1 MQAKV
6 TGNIVPFSMLSVIL
20 AVYISFQSPEVT
32 AQESAGQRNL
42 FELSLEEALNL
53 RISLPSKK
61 EAPLFDSPLAAS
73 VVTRDEII
81 SSGAT
86 SIPEALR
93 LVPGIIVREQTAGN
107 FDVHVRGFDY
117 LPPSVFLYSVN
128 TSTLVMIDNR
138 VVYNYF
144 QGGTF
149 WETLPVSIYDVERIE
164 VVRGPAAA
172 LYGPNAATGVI
183 NIITRRPEKQGW
195 SAGGHL
201 EAGNYRS
208 RLGQAYVAYNFQD
221 RASFGINANFT
232 ERDRHQSS
240 YYDFYRGTYVHD
252 PANIIRYELKDHF
265 PNPHKRYPDPDNAYD
280 NYGVNAFLHV
290 KPRDDVQVD
299 LRCGY
304 QDSQVQKINIDID
317 ATPLTTND
325 AQSYYVQLA
334 TKIRNL
340 SLRYDVNNGYN
351 NFRGIPKIDYDFITH
366 DLTGDYAL
374 QLGRL
379 LLQPGFAFRKATY
392 TADFTNGS
400 QELTTIAYS
409 LRTEYALT
417 DRLKAIIALRYDNY
431 NHPSDTYW
439 SLQFALT
446 YALTDK
452 LLLRTVYSRAYRAP
466 FFANTYVDQ
475 QFLRKYIRG
484 DRNLDLAA
492 FNNIE
497 SGLRCYMTDTLHG
510 DIEAFYGISKDYDYR
525 LYERRQG
532 GVTYYRYKN
541 LPLAADQF
549 GATASITY
557 KPSSTLLAKCFATW
571 QRTQLDDY
579 TPDYDDIS
587 SRKSARHR
595 ATPSLYG
602 GLYVNW
608 RPLPK
613 LTVNTNLY
621 WYTRQRFD
629 YTVAGTHNAAKCI
642 VNAKVDYRLTRQLS
656 VFVNARNLLNT
667 DTREFAFADHIRGT
681 YLVGM
686 EVQY

>member
-1 MQAKV
+1 MHAKAPGKFSSVVMLLIVLFQA
-6 TGNIVPFSMLSVIL
+6 NALF
-20 AVYISFQSPEVT
+20 

-61 EAPLFDSPLAAS
+61 QEPLFDSPLAAS
-73 VVTRDEII
+73 VVTREEII

-86 SIPEALR
+86 SIPDALR
-93 LVPGIIVREQTAGN
+93 LVPGVIVREQTLGN

-149 WETLPVSIYDVERIE
+149 WETLPISVYDVKRIE

-201 EAGNYRS
+201 EAGNYCS
-208 RLGQAYVAYNFQD
+208 RMGQGYVAYNFQD
-221 RASFGINANFT
+221 KASFGINANFT

-240 YYDFYRGTYVHD
+240 YYDFYRRDYVHD

-265 PNPHKRYPDPDNAYD
+265 PNPHKRYPDPDNAYG
-280 NYGVNAFLHV
+280 NYGVNAFLHL
-290 KPRDDVQVD
+290 KPREDVQVD

-304 QDSQVQKINIDID
+304 QDSQVQKINIDIE

-334 TKIRNL
+334 TKIRDL

-366 DLTGDYAL
+366 DFTGDYAL

-379 LLQPGFAFRKATY
+379 LLQPGFAYRKATY
-392 TADFTNGS
+392 KADFTNGS
-400 QELTTIAYS
+400 RELTTIACS
-409 LRTEYALT
+409 LRTEYPLT
-417 DRLKAIIALRYDNY
+417 DRLKAIAALRYDNY
-431 NHPSDTYW
+431 NHPSDKYW
-439 SLQFALT
+439 SWQFALT

-475 QFLRKYIRG
+475 QFLKKYIQG
-484 DRNLDLAA
+484 NRNLDLAA
-492 FNNIE
+492 FTNIE
-497 SGLRCYMTDTLHG
+497 GGLRCCLTGTLHG
-510 DIEAFYGISKDYDYR
+510 DIEAFYGIAEDYDYR
-525 LYERRQG
+525 LSERRQG
-532 GVTYYRYKN
+532 GITYYRYKN
-541 LPLAADQF
+541 LPLDADQF
-549 GATASITY
+549 GATASLTY
-557 KPSSTLLAKCFATW
+557 KPSATFLAKCFATW

-579 TPDYDDIS
+579 TPDYNDIS
-587 SRKSARHR
+587 NRKSTRHR

-602 GLYVNW
+602 GLYLNW
-608 RPLPK
+608 HPLPK
-613 LTVNTNLY
+613 LTVNSNLY
-621 WYTRQRFD
+621 YYTRQRFD
-629 YTVAGTHNAAKCI
+629 YLYASAHNGAKCI
-642 VNAKVDYRLTRQLS
+642 VNAKVDYRLTELVS
-656 VFVNARNLLNT
+656 VFVNARNLFNT